1 MQAIEV
7 IKNQGICDFM
17 LQIYGTVIALPELI
31 ANNIN
36 GDFVLDAELTPGSK
50 LVYDSE
56 STYVSKKKLKQLN
69 GKYIR
74 TYRIAAAN
82 INGLM
87 TESGFIITTEDGQNI
102 IP

>member
-36 GDFVLDAELTPGSK
+36 
-50 LVYDSE
+50 
-56 STYVSKKKLKQLN
+56 
-69 GKYIR
+69 
-74 TYRIAAAN
+74 
-82 INGLM
+82 
-87 TESGFIITTEDGQNI
+87 
-102 IP
+102 